1 MISTGSRAALALT
14 FAVLI
19 TGCDQGSDD
28 GSELGDGPS
37 TIGDVG
43 DDTTDTSETGS
54 DDATS
59 SSDSGSSDTTDSS
72 SSDTSTDTTDGTT
85 GDPLPCEGMV
95 VSIEADFYNS
105 DGVHLAPTVFDQC
118 MTIGVFGGNGL
129 TLTAT
134 IADGA
139 DIFVQLPGS
148 LALGETPITND
159 DAGVQFDMSILSVVP
174 AGWQG
179 DYGSFAGV
187 VDVSTW
193 GLDINDHISATIA
206 GTLNGPEFGV
216 YFADVVVTLD
226 VDVLYL

>member
-14 FAVLI
+14 LAVLI
-19 TGCDQGSDD
+19 TGCDQGIDD

-43 DDTTDTSETGS
+43 DDTTDTGETGS

-105 DGVHLAPTVFDQC
+105 DGVHLAPAVFDEC
-118 MTIGVFGGNGL
+118 MSIVVGGGTSL
-129 TLTAT
+129 DMFVDLGGTTLSLQIPS
-134 IADGA
+134 IA
-139 DIFVQLPGS
+139 I
-148 LALGETPITND
+148 GETPIDFQTEGFGAYFVV
-159 DAGVQFDMSILSVVP
+159 DAMIP
-174 AGWQG
+174 TGWQG
-179 DYGSFAGV
+179 AYSEFDGTITVDQLGFGLGDQVTMHIDGSV
-187 VDVSTW
+187 T
-193 GLDINDHISATIA
+193 
-206 GTLNGPEFGV
+206 GPDLM
-216 YFADVVVTLD
+216 YFADVA
-226 VDVLYL
+226 VDISVRVQVL